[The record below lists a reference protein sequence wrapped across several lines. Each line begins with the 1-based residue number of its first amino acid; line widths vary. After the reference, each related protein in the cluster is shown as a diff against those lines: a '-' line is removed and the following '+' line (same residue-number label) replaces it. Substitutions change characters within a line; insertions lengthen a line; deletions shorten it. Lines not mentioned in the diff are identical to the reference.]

1 MRVLVAGATGVVGR
15 RIVPLLLRRGDRV
28 TGLTRSAARAAVL
41 RAAGVDPI
49 VVDVVD
55 AKALTDAVRAAEPEV
70 VLHQLT
76 DLAGQDRAAN
86 ARLRTIGTRN
96 LVDAARAAGTR
107 RIVAQSIAFGY
118 HDGPDPATEDV
129 PLRAGLAGVPEL
141 ESAVAEL
148 PEWVV
153 LRYGLFYGPGTWY
166 FPDGAVAEPMGNR
179 SAQDVLHFFGQ
190 MFAASR
196 READVAHQH
205 EGQPE
210 GHE

>member
-96 LVDAARAAGTR
+96 LVDAARSRRNPAHRGPEHRVRLPRRPGSGDGGRAPAGGPGRSTGAGVRGGRAAGVGGPALRPVLRTGHLVLPR
-107 RIVAQSIAFGY
+107 GG
-118 HDGPDPATEDV
+118 DG
-129 PLRAGLAGVPEL
+129 RAGP
-141 ESAVAEL
+141 
-148 PEWVV
+148 
-153 LRYGLFYGPGTWY
+153 
-166 FPDGAVAEPMGNR
+166 
-179 SAQDVLHFFGQ
+179 
-190 MFAASR
+190 
-196 READVAHQH
+196 
-205 EGQPE
+205 
-210 GHE
+210 